1 MKDIVIG
8 GGEIG
13 STIAELL
20 PLPVEVRDIDIE
32 KRIFAG
38 GLCEILHV
46 CIPWT
51 DSFHQDIVDVTRAEV
66 PEFVLVHSTVPRGTT
81 KKLQES
87 IAVPVVYSPIL
98 GRHESMLVDLQY
110 YVKFYSSY
118 RTFDIDKLL
127 QRFEMITEVKN
138 PETLELAKTVET
150 TYIGLLIAFRKM
162 VDSIAD
168 FDEDVWC
175 LSQEANRKHGDR
187 PILYNDGNPI
197 GGHCIMPNLDLLP
210 EGFRLAEKFI
220 KEYGTY

>member
-13 STIAELL
+13 SAIAELL

-66 PEFVLVHSTVPRGTT
+66 PEFVMVHSTVPRGTT

-87 IAVPVVYSPIL
+87 IGCPIVYSPIL
-98 GRHESMLVDLQY
+98 GRHETMLQDLKY

-118 RTFDIDKLL
+118 KQFDTDKLL
-127 QRFEMITEVKN
+127 DRFEMITEIKN
-138 PETLELAKTVET
+138 PETLELAKVVET
-150 TYIGLLIAFRKM
+150 TYIGLLICFRKC
-162 VDSIAD
+162 VDDIAM
-168 FDEDVWC
+168 DEDVWC

-187 PILYNDGNPI
+187 PILYNDHKPI
-197 GGHCIMPNLDLLP
+197 GGHCIMQNLDLLP
-210 EGFRLAEKFI
+210 EGFRLTEKFI